1 MNKVYISNSE
11 QENKEIHSKTI
22 MGIMFTDKA
31 VKALSDNY
39 KMKLDELTDK
49 ELRDLLNRAKDE
61 EKIIIADSR
70 DAVWT
75 EEDME
80 AICYTD
86 DMDDLYKIEEL
97 KLYTAE
103 YPPNEGGY
111 SIYGKFGDTSEF
123 LRNYL
128 MIIDSD
134 EESVTCDRIFED
146 NLSCI
151 FWYHEDNELKEAV
164 DKQLEKVKNDI
175 LEDEVLI
182 LQGKT
187 RDSLEMQIEIFAGA
201 KDAYEFIGLAY
212 GKRVYRIKDK
222 LYYLSTDSGR
232 DAGSYY
238 WILQELGK
246 KGYEYFGNM

>member
-1 MNKVYISNSE
+1 MKKLEKNRMKIINE
-11 QENKEIHSKTI
+11 
-22 MGIMFTDKA
+22 IMFTDNA
-31 VKALSDNY
+31 INVLSEEY
-39 KMKLDELTDK
+39 KMKLDELTYK
-49 ELRDLLNRAKDE
+49 ELRDLLNKAEHDE
-61 EKIIIADSR
+61 NIIKADSG
-70 DAVWT
+70 DAVWI

-80 AICYTD
+80 AICYTE
-86 DMDDLYKIEEL
+86 DMEDFYKIEEL
-97 KLYTAE
+97 NLYTAQ

-111 SIYGKFGDTSEF
+111 NIYGKFGDTSEF

-187 RDSLEMQIEIFAGA
+187 RDSLEMQIELFAGS
-201 KDAYEFIGLAY
+201 DDEYEFKGLAY

-222 LYYLSTDSGR
+222 IYYLSSISGR
-232 DAGSYY
+232 YAGTYY
-238 WILQELGK
+238 WILQELGQ
-246 KGYEYFGNM
+246 KGYEYFANR